1 MDISCFLLGSAD
13 DIDIYGASVSDDD
26 DDDADP
32 LPWESSKPL
41 KPDDP
46 LLPDGSSSKKLSPLL
61 LLRPSH
67 SSSHSSRPDSER
79 PVISKVN
86 LKNFSGLEGVS
97 SLTLSTQD
105 SVETSSSTNTKSSTS
120 ISTTNTGTSN
130 LNINTA
136 AASDASPSLGS
147 SLVVTSAKRS
157 IQAEK
162 SAPLTATNYGK
173 VDTNSPSSPMA
184 PSTSSSTLF
193 SKVGKSTKKH
203 SLDEEFL
210 NSGTSGKDS
219 PFEYYYLK
227 NLNTLMTKC
236 STLSICHF
244 FRYSTFYKLSPP
256 FNYRRPC
263 CWQCCISRNFR
274 YIQLCR

>member
-1 MDISCFLLGSAD
+1 MWLETKLKEYFVFILGSAD

-32 LPWESSKPL
+32 LPWESSKPI
-41 KPDDP
+41 KPDDT

-105 SVETSSSTNTKSSTS
+105 SVETSSSTNTKGSAS
-120 ISTTNTGTSN
+120 ISTTNTGTSST

-136 AASDASPSLGS
+136 PASDTSSSLGS
-147 SLVVTSAKRS
+147 SLAITSAKRS

-162 SAPLTATNYGK
+162 SAPMTTTNYGK
-173 VDTNSPSSPMA
+173 MDTNSPSSPTA

-210 NSGTSGKDS
+210 NTGTPGKG
-219 PFEYYYLK
+219 F
-227 NLNTLMTKC
+227 T
-236 STLSICHF
+236 I
-244 FRYSTFYKLSPP
+244 
-256 FNYRRPC
+256 
-263 CWQCCISRNFR
+263 
-274 YIQLCR
+274 

>member
-1 MDISCFLLGSAD
+1 MIKRVDRGSNFKGISCFLLGSAD

-41 KPDDP
+41 KADDP

-67 SSSHSSRPDSER
+67 SSSHPSRPESER

-105 SVETSSSTNTKSSTS
+105 SVETSSSTNTKGSAS
-120 ISTTNTGTSN
+120 ISTTNTGTSST

-136 AASDASPSLGS
+136 SASDASPSLGS
-147 SLVVTSAKRS
+147 SLAVTSAKRS

-162 SAPLTATNYGK
+162 SAPLTTTNYGK
-173 VDTNSPSSPMA
+173 MDTNSPSSPMA

-210 NSGTSGKDS
+210 NSGPSGKV
-219 PFEYYYLK
+219 FT
-227 NLNTLMTKC
+227 NN
-236 STLSICHF
+236 
-244 FRYSTFYKLSPP
+244 
-256 FNYRRPC
+256 
-263 CWQCCISRNFR
+263 SRTSADKDMF
-274 YIQLCR
+274 

>member
-1 MDISCFLLGSAD
+1 MESVLGEVRTNVNSKYIIIFKFKLKRSDRGSNFKGISCFLLGSAD

-130 LNINTA
+130 LNINA
-136 AASDASPSLGS
+136 ASASDASPSLGS

-210 NSGTSGKDS
+210 NTVTSGKDS
-219 PFEYYYLK
+219 PFEY
-227 NLNTLMTKC
+227 
-236 STLSICHF
+236 
-244 FRYSTFYKLSPP
+244 R
-256 FNYRRPC
+256 
-263 CWQCCISRNFR
+263 
-274 YIQLCR
+274 